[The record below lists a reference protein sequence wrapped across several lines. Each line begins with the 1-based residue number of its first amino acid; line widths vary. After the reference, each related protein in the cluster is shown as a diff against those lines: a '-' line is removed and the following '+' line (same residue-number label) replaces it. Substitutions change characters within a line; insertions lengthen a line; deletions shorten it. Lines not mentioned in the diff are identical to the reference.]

1 MKKTGILC
9 WLALAA
15 LALGGCATAPKSTKF
30 QPMDLSSGVTVTNKL
45 NPDLLQPPSEPFVL
59 GPGDKLDIEM
69 QGNPDTRA
77 AVTIGLDGKV
87 YYSLLPGVDIAGL
100 TLADARGRMEQE
112 LGKFIN
118 HPQISLS
125 LKEVTSQRV
134 WVVGRV
140 NKPGTYPLA
149 GTMTLLEAISAAGG
163 TQTSPSIITTQ
174 DLADLRHSFL
184 MRQGK
189 VIPVDFVRLLEEGD
203 MSQNVY
209 LKSDDFVFLPSSLSQ
224 QIYVLGAVSNP
235 RSVPYTSHL
244 TLVSAMANVNG
255 YITNA
260 YLSHVAILRGS
271 LNKPYIVVVDYKA
284 ILSGNAVDVPLEP
297 GDIIYVPLT
306 PYRFLSDYAN
316 LIVTT
321 FVNAWSADM
330 GVRLIE
336 GSSANIGIAVPVSQG
351 SPSVTK

>member
-15 LALGGCATAPKSTKF
+15 PALGGGAPAPKSTKF

-77 AVTIGLDGKV
+77 AVTIGLDGKG
-87 YYSLLPGVDIAGL
+87 YYSFLPGGEIAGL
-100 TLADARGRMEQE
+100 TLADARGRVGQE